1 MSHDIDRSTGLPAM
15 AYVGEAPWHRLG
27 HELLP
32 GRPIEEWV
40 KAARLDWKLE
50 RLPVQYLFGGAL
62 RTMDERF
69 VLARTDTGE
78 ALSVVSEDYRVVQ
91 PREVLEFYRDLV
103 EDQGCTLETA
113 GALNGG
119 RKIWAL
125 ARTRSTAALER
136 DKSDQLEAYILLAT
150 SCDKTL
156 ATTAAFTSVRV
167 VCQNTLSFAMSDVA
181 EHKRPKVKVTHSHFF
196 DPTAVKKELGLDEA
210 WKAFIRKANA
220 MSARRLGS
228 EEVAAFFDALLRQ
241 KPDKPLSPKAQRE
254 YATVCALL
262 SSAPGQNVESAKG
275 TLWGAVN
282 AVSYY
287 TDHVRASSSARL
299 DSAWFGA
306 GAALKNKAWAAADA
320 LIS

>member
-15 AYVGEAPWHRLG
+15 AYVGDAPWHRLG
-27 HELLP
+27 HKLLP
-32 GRPIEEWV
+32 GRPIDEWV
-40 KAARLDWKLE
+40 QSARLDWKLE
-50 RLPVQYLFGGAL
+50 RLPVQYLWDGAL
-62 RTMDERF
+62 RTMDDRF

-125 ARTRSTAALER
+125 ARTRSAAALE
-136 DKSDQLEAYILLAT
+136 SDRSDHLAAYILLAT

-181 EHKRPKVKVTHSHFF
+181 EHKRPKVKVTHSNFF
-196 DPTAVKKELGLDEA
+196 DPTAVKKQLGLDEA
-210 WKAFIRKANA
+210 WKVFIRKVNA
-220 MSARRLGS
+220 MSKRRLGAG
-228 EEVAAFFDALLRQ
+228 EAAAFFDALFRQ
-241 KPDKPLSPKAQRE
+241 KHDKPLSPRAQRE
-254 YATVCALL
+254 SATVGALF
-262 SSAPGQNVESAKG
+262 SSAPGQNVASAKG

-287 TDHVRASSSARL
+287 ADHVRASSSERL

-306 GAALKNKAWAAADA
+306 GATLKNKAWAAADA